1 MPNTISLGCQ
11 WGNAF
16 TTFFKEINVIL
27 NIVHFERKIEKD
39 RNRGRKIKRER
50 EGLVDV
56 EKREG
61 KWELERKSKR
71 MKVR

>member
-50 EGLVDV
+50 GTGRRREERRKVGIR
-56 EKREG
+56 EKE
-61 KWELERKSKR
+61 
-71 MKVR
+71 